1 MKNIT
6 LTTIAGREVMI
17 NWDNVE
23 FAKESTS
30 PYGDAYVEVHFGKQY
45 VDIKETLQEIHEKC
59 LHAIV

>member
-17 NWDNVE
+17 NWDYVE
-23 FAKESTS
+23 FAKERTS

-59 LHAIV
+59 LGAIV